1 MEKVFIVFEKD
12 HSNGDVQGVFSTW
25 MDAKE
30 FLVKMW
36 CNSKIDINEFF
47 IGSYTINKPN
57 EGREVSYV
65 K

>member
-25 MDAKE
+25 TDAKG

-36 CNSKIDINEFF
+36 RNGKIDINEFF

-57 EGREVSYV
+57 EGRKVSYV